1 MRNSRLRRSYSD
13 NYLVRRSAHPPEGF
27 CSIGKFGEVS
37 YRIKKCASRRT
48 LVPKR
53 GCGSSH
59 FPYARSAHPPEGF
72 CSIGKFGEVSYRT
85 KKEAEIGEN
94 IRFRPLF
101 ICHRRMFP
109 RISRS
114 RLRPHVSQESSFYQL
129 CCSAIYLPHIRSPI
143 LRWYLQNALRTF
155 LHHGRTGLPAL
166 PHRQPL
172 PRW

>member
-1 MRNSRLRRSYSD
+1 MSMNIPVRAEKNEKLQNKEFRLRNSRLRRSYSD
-13 NYLVRRSAHPPEGF
+13 NYLVR
-27 CSIGKFGEVS
+27 
-37 YRIKKCASRRT
+37 
-48 LVPKR
+48 
-53 GCGSSH
+53 
-59 FPYARSAHPPEGF
+59 RSAHPPEGF